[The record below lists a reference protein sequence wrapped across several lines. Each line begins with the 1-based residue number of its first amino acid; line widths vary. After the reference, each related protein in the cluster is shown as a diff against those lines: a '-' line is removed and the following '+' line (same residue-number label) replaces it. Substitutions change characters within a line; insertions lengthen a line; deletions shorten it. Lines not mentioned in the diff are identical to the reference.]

1 VIVAD
6 VIRRPFSTLNPCLTC
21 VTLILLEVK
30 NNGFIWIDIAKPTRD
45 EMKKLAERFPFHE
58 LNLEDCLSKIQIP
71 KIDRY
76 EDHIFVI
83 LNFPTLEKE
92 RIPRSS
98 QLASF
103 IGSGYLVTV
112 HQGELKP
119 ISEIFQQC
127 IQSNKARQELMGRSA
142 GYLFHSIIDALT
154 DDLLNLVRKI
164 VGNIEDIEDVV
175 FDEQANAAGEI
186 SYIRRQIT
194 VLRRIAIPLKRT
206 LAEITTKDIR
216 RFSEEDLTL
225 YFDDVNDHIDK
236 VIDTLEESKETIE
249 IYKDTDYL
257 HGTDRSN
264 KILAVLTIVFT
275 LSLPVTVMSS
285 LYGMN
290 VDIPVIEDE
299 SLKFLGRYTTFIVIV
314 IGSSAIAVA
323 MALYFHK
330 IRWI

>member
-1 VIVAD
+1 
-6 VIRRPFSTLNPCLTC
+6 
-21 VTLILLEVK
+21 
-30 NNGFIWIDIAKPTRD
+30 
-45 EMKKLAERFPFHE
+45 
-58 LNLEDCLSKIQIP
+58 
-71 KIDRY
+71 
-76 EDHIFVI
+76 
-83 LNFPTLEKE
+83 
-92 RIPRSS
+92 
-98 QLASF
+98 
-103 IGSGYLVTV
+103 
-112 HQGELKP
+112 
-119 ISEIFQQC
+119 
-127 IQSNKARQELMGRSA
+127 MGRSA

-164 VGNIEDIEDVV
+164 VGNIEDIEDIV

-186 SYIRRQIT
+186 SYIRRQIA
-194 VLRRIAIPLKRT
+194 VLRRIAIPLRRT
-206 LAEITTKDIR
+206 LNEISAKDIR

-225 YFDDVNDHIDK
+225 YFDDINDHIDK

-264 KILAVLTIVFT
+264 KILAILTIVFT
-275 LSLPVTVMSS
+275 LSLPITIMSS

-290 VDIPVIEDE
+290 VDIPTIEDE

-314 IGSSAIAVA
+314 IGSSAGAVA

>member
-1 VIVAD
+1 MIVAD

-76 EDHIFVI
+76 EDHVFVI

-92 RIPRSS
+92 RIPRTS

>member
-1 VIVAD
+1 MSD
-6 VIRRPFSTLNPCLTC
+6 VCDPY
-21 VTLILLEVK
+21 ILLEIK
-30 NNGFIWIDIAKPTRD
+30 NNGFIWIDIAKPTRN

-76 EDHIFVI
+76 EDHVFVI

-92 RIPRSS
+92 RIARSG
-98 QLASF
+98 QLCAF

-127 IQSNKARQELMGRSA
+127 IQSDRARQELMGRSA

-164 VGNIEDIEDVV
+164 VGNIEDIEDIV
-175 FDEQANAAGEI
+175 FDEKANAAGEI

-206 LAEITTKDIR
+206 LAEITAKDIR

-264 KILAVLTIVFT
+264 KILAILTIIFT
-275 LSLPVTVMSS
+275 LSMPVTIMSS

-299 SLKFLGRYTTFIVIV
+299 SLKFLVRYTTFIVIV
-314 IGSSAIAVA
+314 IVSSTVAVA

>member
-1 VIVAD
+1 M
-6 VIRRPFSTLNPCLTC
+6 
-21 VTLILLEVK
+21 LEIK
-30 NNGFIWIDIAKPTRD
+30 NNGFIWVDIAKPTRD
-45 EMKKLAERFPFHE
+45 EIMKLAERFPFHE

-76 EDHIFVI
+76 EDHVFII

-98 QLASF
+98 QLSAF

-112 HQGELKP
+112 HQGDLKP

-127 IQSNKARQELMGRSA
+127 LQNDKARQELMGRSA

-175 FDEQANAAGEI
+175 FDERANAAGEI

-194 VLRRIAIPLKRT
+194 VLRRIATPLKRT
-206 LAEITTKDIR
+206 LAEFTAKDIR

-264 KILAVLTIVFT
+264 KILAILTIVFT
-275 LSLPVTVMSS
+275 LSLPVTIMSS

-299 SLKFLGRYTTFIVIV
+299 SLKFLGRYTTFILIV
-314 IGSSAIAVA
+314 IGSSAGAVA

>member
-1 VIVAD
+1 M
-6 VIRRPFSTLNPCLTC
+6 
-21 VTLILLEVK
+21 TLILLEVK

-76 EDHIFVI
+76 QDHVFVI

-127 IQSNKARQELMGRSA
+127 VQSNKAKQELMGRSS

-206 LAEITTKDIR
+206 LAEITAKDIR

-225 YFDDVNDHIDK
+225 YFDDINDHIDK

-264 KILAVLTIVFT
+264 KILAILTIVFT
-275 LSLPVTVMSS
+275 LSLPITIISS

-290 VDIPVIEDE
+290 VDIPTIEDE
-299 SLKFLGRYTTFIVIV
+299 SLKFLGRYTTFILIV
-314 IGSSAIAVA
+314 IGSSAGAVA

>member
-1 VIVAD
+1 MVADD

-76 EDHIFVI
+76 EDHVFVI

-92 RIPRSS
+92 RIPRTS

-264 KILAVLTIVFT
+264 KILAILTIVFT
-275 LSLPVTVMSS
+275 LSLPVTIISS

-290 VDIPVIEDE
+290 VDTPAIEDE
-299 SLKFLGRYTTFIVIV
+299 ALKFLGRYTTFIVIV
-314 IGSSAIAVA
+314 IGSSAGAVA

>member
-1 VIVAD
+1 M
-6 VIRRPFSTLNPCLTC
+6 
-21 VTLILLEVK
+21 LEVK

-76 EDHIFVI
+76 EDHVFVI

-92 RIPRSS
+92 RIPRTS

-206 LAEITTKDIR
+206 LAEITAKDIR

-264 KILAVLTIVFT
+264 KILAILTIVFT
-275 LSLPVTVMSS
+275 LSLPVTIMSS

-323 MALYFHK
+323 M
-330 IRWI
+330 

>member
-1 VIVAD
+1 V
-6 VIRRPFSTLNPCLTC
+6 
-21 VTLILLEVK
+21 LEVR
-30 NNGFIWIDIAKPTRD
+30 NNGFIWIDIIKPNRD
-45 EMKKLAERFPFHE
+45 EMKKISERFPFHE

-76 EDHIFVI
+76 EDHAFVI

-92 RIPRSS
+92 RIPRSR
-98 QLASF
+98 QLAAF

-112 HQGELKP
+112 HEEELRP

-127 IQSNKARQELMGRSA
+127 AQSDKAKQELMGRSA

-164 VGNIEDIEDVV
+164 VGNIQDIEDVV
-175 FDEQANAAGEI
+175 FDEQANAASEI

-206 LAEITTKDIR
+206 VNEIASKDIR

-264 KILAVLTIVFT
+264 KILAILTIIFT
-275 LSLPVTVMSS
+275 LSMPVTIMSS

-290 VDIPVIEDE
+290 VDIPTIEDA
-299 SLKFLGRYTTFIVIV
+299 SLQFLGRYTTFIVIV
-314 IGSSAIAVA
+314 LVSSFIAVA

-330 IRWI
+330 IKWI

>member
-1 VIVAD
+1 M
-6 VIRRPFSTLNPCLTC
+6 
-21 VTLILLEVK
+21 LEIK
-30 NNGFIWIDIAKPTRD
+30 NNGFIWVDIAKPTRD
-45 EMKKLAERFPFHE
+45 EIRKLAERFPFHE

-76 EDHIFVI
+76 EDHVFII

-98 QLASF
+98 QLSAF

-112 HQGELKP
+112 HHSELKP

-127 IQSNKARQELMGRSA
+127 LQSDKARQELMGRSA

-175 FDEQANAAGEI
+175 FDEHANAAGEI

-206 LAEITTKDIR
+206 LAEITAKDIR

-264 KILAVLTIVFT
+264 KILAILTIVFT
-275 LSLPVTVMSS
+275 LSLPVTIMSS
-285 LYGMN
+285 VWN
-290 VDIPVIEDE
+290 EC
-299 SLKFLGRYTTFIVIV
+299 RYT
-314 IGSSAIAVA
+314 GN
-323 MALYFHK
+323 
-330 IRWI
+330 

>member
-1 VIVAD
+1 VPEI
-6 VIRRPFSTLNPCLTC
+6 
-21 VTLILLEVK
+21 K
-30 NNGFIWIDIAKPTRD
+30 NNGFVWIEIDKPTRD

-76 EDHIFVI
+76 EDHVFVI

-98 QLASF
+98 QLAVF
-103 IGSGYLVTV
+103 IGLGYLVTI
-112 HQGELKP
+112 HHGELKS
-119 ISEIFQQC
+119 ISDIFQQC
-127 IQSNKARQELMGRSA
+127 IKSEKDRQEQMGRSA
-142 GYLFHSIIDALT
+142 GYLFHSIIDALA

-164 VGNIEDIEDVV
+164 VGNIEDIEDIV
-175 FDEQANAAGEI
+175 FDEQTNAAREI
-186 SYIRRQIT
+186 SYIRRQIA
-194 VLRRIAIPLKRT
+194 VLRRIAIPLRRT
-206 LAEITTKDIR
+206 LNEISIKDIR

-264 KILAVLTIVFT
+264 KILAILTIVFT
-275 LSLPVTVMSS
+275 LSLPITIISS

-290 VDIPVIEDE
+290 VDVPEVEEE
-299 SLKFLGRYTTFIVIV
+299 SLQFLGRYTTFTLIL
-314 IGSSAIAVA
+314 IGSTTGAAA

-330 IRWI
+330 IKWI

>member
-1 VIVAD
+1 MCQTFIVRE
-6 VIRRPFSTLNPCLTC
+6 I
-21 VTLILLEVK
+21 K
-30 NNGFIWIDIAKPTRD
+30 NNGFLWIDITKPSRD

-76 EDHIFVI
+76 EDHVFVI

-98 QLASF
+98 QLAVF
-103 IGSGYLVTV
+103 IGLGYLVTI
-112 HQGELKP
+112 HQGELRP
-119 ISEIFQQC
+119 IVEIFQQC
-127 IQSNKARQELMGRSA
+127 TQSDKARQELMGKSA
-142 GYLFHSIIDALT
+142 GFLFHSIIDALT

-164 VGNIEDIEDVV
+164 VGNIEDIEDLV
-175 FDEQANAAGEI
+175 FDEQQNAAGEI

-194 VLRRIAIPLKRT
+194 VLRRIAIPLKKT
-206 LAEITTKDIR
+206 LGEISTKDIR

-236 VIDTLEESKETIE
+236 VLDTLEESRETIE

-257 HGTDRSN
+257 HGTERSN
-264 KILAVLTIVFT
+264 KILAILTIIFT
-275 LSLPVTVMSS
+275 LSMPVTIMSS

-290 VDIPVIEDE
+290 VDIPAIEDE

-314 IGSSAIAVA
+314 IGSSAGAVG

-330 IRWI
+330 IKWI

>member
-1 VIVAD
+1 MSLIV
-6 VIRRPFSTLNPCLTC
+6 
-21 VTLILLEVK
+21 LEIK
-30 NNGFIWIDIAKPTRD
+30 NNGFIWIEIAKPTRD
-45 EMKKLAERFPFHE
+45 EMKKLAGRFPFHE

-76 EDHIFVI
+76 EDHVFVI

-92 RIPRSS
+92 RIPRSG
-98 QLASF
+98 QLAAF
-103 IGSGYLVTV
+103 IGLGYLVTV
-112 HQGELKP
+112 HHGELKP
-119 ISEIFQQC
+119 IAEIFQQC
-127 IQSNKARQELMGRSA
+127 TQSDKARQELMGRSA

-175 FDEQANAAGEI
+175 FDEHANAAGEI

-206 LAEITTKDIR
+206 LSEITAKDIR

-225 YFDDVNDHIDK
+225 YFDDVSDHIDK

-264 KILAVLTIVFT
+264 KILAILTIVFT
-275 LSLPVTVMSS
+275 LSIPVTIMSS

-314 IGSSAIAVA
+314 IGSSAGAAA

-330 IRWI
+330 IKWI

>member
-1 VIVAD
+1 LGHEIPIV
-6 VIRRPFSTLNPCLTC
+6 
-21 VTLILLEVK
+21 LEVR
-30 NNGFIWIDIAKPTRD
+30 NNGFIWIDVTKPNRD
-45 EMKKLAERFPFHE
+45 EMKKISERFPFHE

-76 EDHIFVI
+76 EDHAFVI

-92 RIPRSS
+92 RIPRSR
-98 QLASF
+98 QLAAF

-112 HQGELKP
+112 HEEELRP

-127 IQSNKARQELMGRSA
+127 AQNDKAKQELMGRSA

-164 VGNIEDIEDVV
+164 VGNIQDIEDVV
-175 FDEQANAAGEI
+175 FDEQANAASEI

-194 VLRRIAIPLKRT
+194 VLRRIAISLKRT
-206 LAEITTKDIR
+206 VNEIASKDIR
-216 RFSEEDLTL
+216 KFSEEDLTL

-236 VIDTLEESKETIE
+236 VIDALEESKETIE

-264 KILAVLTIVFT
+264 KILAILTIIFT
-275 LSLPVTVMSS
+275 LSMPVTIMSS

-290 VDIPVIEDE
+290 VDIPTIEDA
-299 SLKFLGRYTTFIVIV
+299 SLHFLGRYTTFIVIV
-314 IGSSAIAVA
+314 LGSSFIAVA
-323 MALYFHK
+323 MALYFRK
-330 IRWI
+330 IKWI